1 MLKPFQIRDLVFQ
14 PDQSS
19 SVEPSSPALSVADQT
34 DDDRH
39 HQPDNEPRSSPRVV
53 QISAGDYNALSR
65 NNPRARL
72 TYVDLD
78 DGDTITVGSALELSQ
93 HLDEPISS
101 SIQTESLQALSSQID
116 PVPMH
121 IFDIRRSNSITE
133 LWKKFEI
140 NTDTQGCE
148 DKPLPECTTDD
159 NEPCNT
165 STAEDAQP
173 PLLAAFEAELASILH
188 SAEPAETQPSRSAS
202 PPPAA
207 EPSAAR
213 GSEQTPRPLEDL
225 AARILHHLVNGA
237 GMVQSE
243 LRTRLPEMQRQF
255 HNAQSTLPEN
265 VRTSLQQLLA
275 SLENHMRN
283 LGAHL
288 NHLPD
293 DGRHFAGEALNA
305 GRPIA
310 ENAVDTLRQVASEF
324 NEVSRSL
331 FAAFEHEVR
340 RAGMYRPDSSAD
352 GLYTAPAPQSTN
364 NEPSSSGQNGEQ
376 LPTGSTGKEQ
386 QASESTNKD
395 ESNPTSAPSGPASQ
409 PSSYRPPGAYA
420 PPMWP
425 PPSHRPFFYPPSPSP
440 PPHPPHWPF
449 QWPPGP
455 PHHWFRPGRQVPLN
469 SNPAPPFNPN
479 LRNAHTQ
486 TGPHTSK
493 SLFIGN
499 VGFNV
504 TERMIQDV
512 FASKGFIVDVDLP
525 VDATNGKHCGF
536 GYLHF
541 PSIHPAMAAMQALQG
556 THIDGHA
563 INLEFSDHSPIE
575 NFSAP
580 PSPAGILTP
589 QSPNVSRRESV
600 SKDRNTES
608 AERRSSRSEVP
619 SARRARTGLPVRRKS
634 VTFQEPS
641 SSTTKTVQTAALLDS
656 PTDDPAFAARFPS
669 LLPQGNPHRQSSTQP
684 DNLSSSLNPE
694 MEMARFPPVSQLEA
708 HLLAN
713 QHHDKEAGKDKSQTG
728 DKGKQ
733 AVQPTIH
740 KVSSH
745 EAPEALR
752 GSQSHHDTSIR
763 NSHGLRRANTTIAAH
778 SIHTPGG
785 SPIAPLRRRATDR
798 QSLRSIARPASE
810 MDTWAR
816 LDRRERIRP
825 THIERIPG
833 SFPEEET
840 TRDPVFDPPVA
851 SDTEAKGQTHDPIE
865 SCITTLVDLGYGTEQ
880 DGGRSRMA
888 VYAAAADGNL
898 LDAIEMIEEERKAYA
913 RRGSQ

>member
-1 MLKPFQIRDLVFQ
+1 MLKPFQIRDLGCQ
-14 PDQSS
+14 PDQSP
-19 SVEPSSPALSVADQT
+19 SVEPSSPALSVVDQT
-34 DDDRH
+34 DDVHH
-39 HQPDNEPRSSPRVV
+39 HQSDDEPRSSPRVV

-93 HLDEPISS
+93 RLDEPIAS
-101 SIQTESLQALSSQID
+101 SIQNESLQALSSQHD
-116 PVPMH
+116 PTPMH
-121 IFDIRRSNSITE
+121 IFDIRRSNSVTE
-133 LWKKFEI
+133 LWKKFES
-140 NTDTQGCE
+140 NTDSQGCK
-148 DKPLPECTTDD
+148 DKPLPECTADD
-159 NEPCNT
+159 KDPGKV

-173 PLLAAFEAELASILH
+173 PLLAAFEAELATILH
-188 SAEPAETQPSRSAS
+188 SAESAETQPPRSAS
-202 PPPAA
+202 PPVV
-207 EPSAAR
+207 EPSAAQD
-213 GSEQTPRPLEDL
+213 SEQNTSRPIEVL
-225 AARILHHLVNGA
+225 AARILHHLVHGA

-255 HNAQSTLPEN
+255 HSAQSTLPEN
-265 VRTSLQQLLA
+265 VRTSLQQLLT
-275 SLENHMRN
+275 SLENQMRN

-293 DGRHFAGEALNA
+293 DGRHLAGEALNV

-310 ENAVDTLRQVASEF
+310 ENAVDTLRQVASEL

-340 RAGMYRPDSSAD
+340 RAGMNRPDSSAD
-352 GLYTAPAPQSTN
+352 GLYTAPAPQPTN
-364 NEPSSSGQNGEQ
+364 NQPSSSGQNGEQ
-376 LPTGSTGKEQ
+376 PPTGSTGNEQ
-386 QASESTNKD
+386 QASESTTKE
-395 ESNPTSAPSGPASQ
+395 ESNPTSAPSGPTSQ
-409 PSSYRPPGAYA
+409 PLPYRPPGACA
-420 PPMWP
+420 PPIWP
-425 PPSHRPFFYPPSPSP
+425 PPRHRPFFYPPP
-440 PPHPPHWPF
+440 PPLPPQLPQWPF

-455 PHHWFRPGRQVPLN
+455 PHHWFRPGRQDPPN
-469 SNPAPPFNPN
+469 PNPAPPFNPN

-525 VDATNGKHCGF
+525 VDATSGKHCGF

-563 INLEFSDHSPIE
+563 INLEFSDRSPIE

-580 PSPAGILTP
+580 PSPAGIPT

-600 SKDRNTES
+600 NNNRNTEL
-608 AERRSSRSEVP
+608 AERRPSRSSASSEVP

-641 SSTTKTVQTAALLDS
+641 PSTTKSDQTAALLDS

-669 LLPQGNPHRQSSTQP
+669 LLPQGNPQGQDSTGP
-684 DNLSSSLNPE
+684 DNLSSLNPE
-694 MEMARFPPVSQLEA
+694 REMARFPPVSQLEA

-713 QHHDKEAGKDKSQTG
+713 QRQDKDAEKDKSQSS
-728 DKGKQ
+728 DKGKGV
-733 AVQPTIH
+733 VQPTIH
-740 KVSSH
+740 KGPSH

-752 GSQSHHDTSIR
+752 GSQSHHDTSIG
-763 NSHGLRRANTTIAAH
+763 NGHGLRRANTTISAH
-778 SIHTPGG
+778 SNLTPGG
-785 SPIAPLRRRATDR
+785 PPIAPLRRRATER
-798 QSLRSIARPASE
+798 QSLRPNARPASE

-825 THIERIPG
+825 TPTERIPG

-840 TRDPVFDPPVA
+840 AEV
-851 SDTEAKGQTHDPIE
+851 SGQTHDPIE
-865 SCITTLVDLGYGTEQ
+865 SCITTLLDLGYGTEQ
-880 DGGRSRMA
+880 NGGRSRMA
-888 VYAAAADGNL
+888 VYAAAADGDL
-898 LDAIEMIEEERKAYA
+898 LEAIEIIEDERKAYV